1 MDNVDLDMKL
11 TDERAIE
18 EIKKLLDFLPEDDE
32 ARTSFVNTVAQKLLD
47 L

>member
-1 MDNVDLDMKL
+1 MENVDMDMKL
-11 TDERAIE
+11 TDERAID

-32 ARTSFVNTVAQKLLD
+32 ARTAFINTVAQKLLD